1 MKRIGMLTIHDT
13 VNYGSLLQ
21 TYATYNA
28 VKQICGNVEIIDY
41 TCKAI
46 EDRETTYP
54 LKSVRTIKGFFKF
67 VLWHPMLHKKKIS
80 FHTFI
85 KEQMKLSPRYNIETI
100 VNANNRYDIFIV
112 GSDIVWGMK
121 VTGNDFTYM
130 LDFAQPEKKKIAF
143 SSSVGEKWPEEVWE
157 NVRKNLLRFD
167 AISVREQLA
176 QEWIQELTGRNV
188 EVTCDPTMLWARDFW
203 ENYVNKE
210 KKNTE
215 KYVLVYMTTAD
226 KKNITDA
233 IDYGRRHDLAVYYL
247 NFNRP
252 VSGVRNVRP
261 MTVEEWVTLFANA
274 EIVFSASYHGM
285 LYAMYFERPL
295 FYYNRG
301 NKARMQSLGEEL
313 QILHREGTDRN
324 VEMDIP
330 MDYIYINQVLEKKR
344 RESWT
349 LLKERI

>member
-1 MKRIGMLTIHDT
+1 MANYGLITIHDT
-13 VNYGSLLQ
+13 LNYGSLLQ
-21 TYATYNA
+21 AFSLYKA
-28 VKQICGNVEIIDY
+28 VETLEADVEILDY
-41 TCKAI
+41 QCKAI
-46 EDRETTYP
+46 ADRETTYTLREIRKP
-54 LKSVRTIKGFFKF
+54 MDIIRFFT
-67 VLWHPMLHKKKIS
+67 HRPMLKKRRENMRNFLKKNAKIS
-80 FHTFI
+80 KTYY
-85 KEQMKLSPRYNIETI
+85 PDTI
-100 VNANNRYDIFIV
+100 REANRDYRGFIV

-233 IDYGRRHDLAVYYL
+233 IDYGRRHDLTVYYL